1 MTIVIGPGETGRGSH
16 NIARIKTSPG
26 SNSEEREATTGRHGR
41 CGRRRMTNPQDIFNL
56 CRFNGGRHHG
66 MGNIALINATA
77 FAACRDSLLLQPTVA
92 IFDSGDVVD

>member
-1 MTIVIGPGETGRGSH
+1 
-16 NIARIKTSPG
+16 
-26 SNSEEREATTGRHGR
+26 
-41 CGRRRMTNPQDIFNL
+41 MTNPQDIFNL